1 MAKVEVERLTFRAF
15 APRHRSDVPTDAD
28 GIRSIDLLDS
38 RGLLQHV
45 KRPTYIHG
53 HTLDLLITRQSDNI
67 IAKESE
73 TERYFSGHAVV
84 LCYLRRAKPTSTVKL
99 AEFRKLKAID
109 MQKILEDIRTSSLYS
124 DPPDILEELV
134 ECYENTLRTLLDKR
148 ALVRSRHIT
157 NRSRPPWFNNAKM
170 KTRRH
175 RRRTERKWR
184 TSKLDSDF
192 EQFKARRNYALYL
205 MNVFRRGYYK
215 QYTDDSSSDQ

>member
-1 MAKVEVERLTFRAF
+1 MSC
-15 APRHRSDVPTDAD
+15 H
-28 GIRSIDLLDS
+28 G
-38 RGLLQHV
+38 
-45 KRPTYIHG
+45 HG
-53 HTLDLLITRQSDNI
+53 HTLDLLITRQSDSI

-99 AEFRKLKAID
+99 AEFQKLKAID
-109 MQKILEDIRTSSLYS
+109 KQKFLEDIRTSSLYS

-134 ECYENTLRTLLDKR
+134 ECYKNTLRTLLDKR

-157 NRSRPPWFNNAKM
+157 NRSRPSWFNNAKM

-175 RRRTERKWR
+175 RRRAERKWR